1 MPSAAAKKKR
11 ADQRARVHVPKDA
24 SSLRSGQ
31 QLDDDIAAF
40 NYKQQRL
47 NAEREDLMK
56 RMTQQNVSSSMET
69 ANKHILAAETSERNV
84 QHSQAA
90 GPSEPQV
97 QHKCQNSMAQ
107 SRPTGAQFNTADRPS
122 QSGVTHT
129 ESCGRQA
136 SPAAMVLLQS
146 TYPQRLKLASA
157 KAVEE
162 LLDLLHMYEPPN
174 DPEGR
179 KQFESQVYATVK
191 RILRNQNQRAYR
203 KAKKMGML

>member
-11 ADQRARVHVPKDA
+11 ADQRAAQYATAPQT
-24 SSLRSGQ
+24 SPPPQ

-47 NAEREDLMK
+47 NAERENLMK

-69 ANKHILAAETSERNV
+69 ANTHILAAETSERNV
-84 QHSQAA
+84 KHSQAA
-90 GPSEPQV
+90 GLSEPQV
-97 QHKCQNSMAQ
+97 QHECQNSLAQ

-162 LLDLLHMYEPPN
+162 LLDLLHMYEPPS
-174 DPEGR
+174 DPDGR
-179 KQFESQVYATVK
+179 KQFESQVYDKVK
-191 RILRNQNQRAYR
+191 RILRNQKQRAYR
-203 KAKKMGML
+203 TDKKMGML